1 MLSRIKKMLSP
12 TITDNTQDELLQLL
26 MQQSIEEAI
35 NYTHND
41 NICELEGCIC
51 NMVVYNFNRLGTE
64 GLNSEGYSGV
74 SYGYSSDYP
83 ESILRQLKAHR
94 KVRMY

>member
-1 MLSRIKKMLSP
+1 MLSRIKLMLS
-12 TITDNTQDELLQLL
+12 IVDNEKDDLLQLL
-26 MQQSIEEAI
+26 IQQSIEEAK

-41 NICELEGCIC
+41 NICELEGCIS

-74 SYGYSSDYP
+74 SYGYSLDYP
-83 ESILRQLKAHR
+83 ESILRQLNAHR
-94 KVRMY
+94 KLRLY